1 MRRVSSRIVALFV
14 WLHTLPVLGRL
25 LRHRFVKFGTV
36 GASGVVVNMAFLY
49 AAQEH
54 LLVHVEPESVR
65 LNASL
70 GIAIFFATI
79 NNFLWNR
86 LWTWS
91 DRRHQ
96 HAHKPLWLQ
105 FLQYALAC
113 WLGIVLQFGLTK
125 LLVALEV
132 HYLFANLAS
141 IVFAS
146 VFNFVVNDLWTF
158 SRRKW
163 QQISHPVTEPL
174 AAREGTVRKD

>member
-54 LLVHVEPESVR
+54 LLVHVEPESMR

-105 FLQYALAC
+105 FLQD
-113 WLGIVLQFGLTK
+113 
-125 LLVALEV
+125 ALEL